1 MATRLRHEQPYARR
15 LANSKWREPCY
26 GLDLNDGGKRCPKSH
41 DEVVMTT
48 KVHDAL
54 TEALDCVKASG
65 LIRKYS
71 LVWSGRSEV
80 PRIIVWKAADS
91 SDEALR
97 HSLAESLAG
106 LATES
111 QVTIERE

>member
-1 MATRLRHEQPYARR
+1 
-15 LANSKWREPCY
+15 
-26 GLDLNDGGKRCPKSH
+26 
-41 DEVVMTT
+41 MTA

-80 PRIIVWKAADS
+80 PRIIVWKATDA

-97 HSLAESLAG
+97 HSIAESLAG
-106 LATES
+106 LAADS
-111 QVTIERE
+111 QVVIEKD

>member
-1 MATRLRHEQPYARR
+1 MRSVRPLSICEHGSTPLHSIDQPQT
-15 LANSKWREPCY
+15 
-26 GLDLNDGGKRCPKSH
+26 
-41 DEVVMTT
+41 VTT

-71 LVWSGRSEV
+71 LIWSGRSEV
-80 PRIIVWKAADS
+80 PHITVWKATDA

>member
-1 MATRLRHEQPYARR
+1 
-15 LANSKWREPCY
+15 
-26 GLDLNDGGKRCPKSH
+26 
-41 DEVVMTT
+41 MTT

-71 LVWSGRSEV
+71 LVWGGRSEV
-80 PRIIVWKAADS
+80 PHITVWKATDA

>member
-1 MATRLRHEQPYARR
+1 LIA
-15 LANSKWREPCY
+15 
-26 GLDLNDGGKRCPKSH
+26 
-41 DEVVMTT
+41 
-48 KVHDAL
+48 
-54 TEALDCVKASG
+54 KASG

-80 PRIIVWKAADS
+80 SRTSVWKATDA

-106 LATES
+106 LATEA
-111 QVTIERE
+111 QATIERE

>member
-1 MATRLRHEQPYARR
+1 MTGVQHCRVSR
-15 LANSKWREPCY
+15 
-26 GLDLNDGGKRCPKSH
+26 

-65 LIRKYS
+65 LIRRYS

-80 PRIIVWKAADS
+80 PHITIWKATDA

-97 HSLAESLAG
+97 HTLAESLAG

-111 QVTIERE
+111 QVTIERD